1 MNGLIEQFEG
11 YLQSPDNIALLV
23 AIVCFIAGLLIG
35 WLFSKM
41 RAIHRIATL
50 EAMLEM
56 EIQSGEERIA
66 SMHQAFAG
74 ISSEALKNNNVQFM
88 DLARQTFSRFAGE
101 ADNSLKMRQQAVD
114 QLVSPLKDA
123 LLRTEQKITEF
134 DLGQRE
140 NQGQLKQQI
149 EGLSTQHIQLE
160 QETRRLVNA
169 LRRPE
174 VRGKWGELSLRRLVE
189 LSGMVP
195 NCDFSE
201 QMSANDGSDRP
212 DMVIHLPENRHII
225 VDAKAPIDAYL
236 SALDADYS
244 TDKERFLDLH
254 AVQVRKRV
262 SALSSKSYWASFDHS
277 PEFVILY
284 IPGDQFLNAAL
295 DRAPELL
302 ENALEKKIIL
312 ATPTSL
318 VALLRTIAHGW
329 SQQKLNQH
337 ALQIRHA
344 AEEYHQRLATFSE
357 HFDGIGKHLSRL
369 VNAYGQS
376 VGSFERKLMPIARQF
391 SNLGLRKDKMV
402 TTPRHV
408 DDIHTSTSQREQ

>member
-1 MNGLIEQFEG
+1 MNGLTERFES
-11 YLQSPDNIALLV
+11 YLQSPDNFVLVIA
-23 AIVCFIAGLLIG
+23 AICFVAGLLIG
-35 WLFSKM
+35 WLWNRVRS
-41 RAIHRIATL
+41 IHRIATL

-74 ISSEALKNNNVQFM
+74 ISSEALKNNNAQFM
-88 DLARQTFSRFAGE
+88 DLARQTFSRFVGD
-101 ADNSLKMRQQAVD
+101 ADNSLRMRQQAVD

-134 DLGQRE
+134 DLGQKE

-149 EGLSTQHIQLE
+149 EGLSTQHIKLE

-201 QMSANDGSDRP
+201 QISVNDGNDRP
-212 DMVIHLPENRHII
+212 DMVIHLPENRQII

-236 SALDADYS
+236 SALDADQS
-244 TDKERFLDLH
+244 KDKERFLDLH
-254 AVQVRKRV
+254 AAQVKKRV
-262 SALSSKSYWASFDHS
+262 SALSTKSYWASFELS

-295 DRAPELL
+295 DRNPALL
-302 ENALEKKIIL
+302 ENALENKIIL

-329 SQQKLNQH
+329 SQQKLNHH

-369 VNAYGQS
+369 IDAYGQS

-391 SNLGLRKDKMV
+391 STLGLRKGKTV
-402 TTPRHV
+402 TSPRHV
-408 DDIHTSTSQREQ
+408 DEMHITSPQRDQ